1 MNIDSINNEEG
12 RHYVQTWI
20 KALEV
25 LLNWSQEQTL
35 EWAQKWQ
42 TGLNDRQP
50 GFFNDTPGR
59 YLLPLLIPPNIKE
72 GLSGN
77 EAAHLKDTILC
88 IMENQDS
95 FCYRKSDFDW
105 RLVKTKIAVFFGK
118 LEEEHQRLFTGLS
131 KAAFAEKAHEATSG
145 AFAQNAYSEEISID
159 LGLWCDADC
168 YSS

>member
-77 EAAHLKDTILC
+77 EAAHLK
-88 IMENQDS
+88 ENQDS

-118 LEEEHQRLFTGLS
+118 LEEQKRTSKKNIKGFLLDYQRLHLPKKPTKRHRELLRKTHIPKKS
-131 KAAFAEKAHEATSG
+131 P
-145 AFAQNAYSEEISID
+145 
-159 LGLWCDADC
+159 
-168 YSS
+168 